1 MYNNE
6 KKDDFQ
12 NLHDDWC
19 EDWIEDWHEVWYD
32 EESLEINQTPQDDYK
47 KVQSSVNESIGDS
60 DLDDVLKDHSIDEVS
75 EYKEETIPNKDDQVK
90 SKSNF
95 IDYVDEL
102 ETAIN
107 PQINVSE

>member
-19 EDWIEDWHEVWYD
+19 EVWIEDWHEVWYD
-32 EESLEINQTPQDDYK
+32 EAYLEINQTPQDDYK
-47 KVQSSVNESIGDS
+47 IVQSSINESIGDS
-60 DLDDVLKDHSIDEVS
+60 ELDDEVS
-75 EYKEETIPNKDDQVK
+75 EYKEETISHKDDQVK

-102 ETAIN
+102 ESALN